1 MVDAPCGRFSGGEK
15 SRLALALMIR
25 TAPNLL
31 LLDEPTNH
39 LDLEMREALTM
50 ALQEAEAGVV
60 VVSHD
65 RHLLRAC
72 CDELWLV
79 ANGKVVPFDG
89 DLDDYAEWLA
99 KERSEDKKSV
109 QDKASAKKDDELAQL
124 VLATQGGR
132 QAGSDPQRLRR
143 QSADSPAQQA
153 LKRDADKLEKKL
165 VAYQGEANLVAQQLA
180 DPALYVT
187 PNSPR
192 LLALTQRQSQLK
204 RQIEET
210 EGLWMEVQEL
220 MEAT

>member
-1 MVDAPCGRFSGGEK
+1 M
-15 SRLALALMIR
+15 RLAVAFPVAKIPPALALMIR

-39 LDLEMREALTM
+39 LGFEMREALTM
-50 ALQEAEAGVV
+50 ALQEAEAGMV

-65 RHLLRAC
+65 RHLLRAT
-72 CDELWLV
+72 CDELLAV

-109 QDKASAKKDDELAQL
+109 QEKASAKKSEGLSQL

-143 QSADSPAQQA
+143 QESTAAQLILQ
-153 LKRDADKLEKKL
+153 KEADKLEKKL
-165 VAYQGEANLVAQQLA
+165 TALQSDAALVTRQFAE
-180 DPALYVT
+180 PGLYVN

-192 LLALTQRQSQLK
+192 LQALMQTQNQLL
-204 RQIEET
+204 RQIEEI
-210 EGLWMEVQEL
+210 
-220 MEAT
+220 EAR